1 MGFIDGSGDGY
12 DGGGQMAHSRR
23 RFSTVMMRLS
33 VMVVATLTGLIA
45 AELLLRLIN
54 PSMSYGYMPQDIQM
68 SHFRQSDFIQAELRP
83 NNQSRFKMLE
93 FDTTVVTNS
102 LGLRDNEV
110 DFSKPRI
117 LCMGDSFT
125 FGFGVENDE
134 TFCARLEQLFDGR
147 YDFVNAGFADG
158 YAPSTY
164 ALWLARYRER
174 LAPSM
179 ILVNFFQNDS
189 GDVRMDTWIKDGQ
202 VMAPGDTRFPDKSI
216 RPGFVVTEDGVG
228 IRDNWRARL
237 PPNLRRWMKMSYLVA
252 FLRSRVIRDLDSGEP
267 ARPEDAGPSEPDIAE
282 EDDSAEVRKFNR
294 SLELMVAA
302 AGDTPLVF
310 YVIGGLSSLGQSTPT
325 IVDRLVTAFARAR
338 DIPLLMNHRGFTAE
352 DFYPL
357 DMHFKP
363 SGHEKAA
370 MYLFGELSQLGF

>member
-45 AELLLRLIN
+45 AELLLRLVN
-54 PSMSYGYMPQDIQM
+54 PSMAYGYMPQDIRI
-68 SHFRQSDFIQAELRP
+68 SHFRPSDFMQAELRP
-83 NNQSRFKMLE
+83 NNRSRFKMLE

-102 LGLRDNEV
+102 LGFRDNEV
-110 DFSKPRI
+110 DFTKPRV
-117 LCMGDSFT
+117 LCLGDSFT

-134 TFCARLEQLFDGR
+134 TFCARLEQLFEGR

-189 GDVRMDTWIKDGQ
+189 GDVRMDTWINDGQ

-216 RPGFVVTEDGVG
+216 RPGYIITDDGVG
-228 IRDNWRARL
+228 IADNWRARL
-237 PPNLRRWMKMSYLVA
+237 PPTVRRWMKMSYVVA
-252 FLRSRVIRDLDSGEP
+252 FLRSRIIRDLDTADMSQPGLDVDTE
-267 ARPEDAGPSEPDIAE
+267 AAAKAAE
-282 EDDSAEVRKFNR
+282 ERKFNR
-294 SLELMVAA
+294 SLELLQEA
-302 AGDTPLVF
+302 AGDTPLAF
-310 YVIGGLSSLGQSTPT
+310 YVIGGLHVLKDPAPT
-325 IVDRLVTAFARAR
+325 DVDRLVTAYTEVHE
-338 DIPLLMNHRGFTAE
+338 IPLLMNHRDFTE
-352 DFYPL
+352 DDFYPL
-357 DMHFKP
+357 DLHFRP

-370 MYLFGELSQLGF
+370 RYLFRELSQLGL